1 VKSIPSL
8 GIRPVTAVTSLDDD
22 VFVMRKDSKAVEV
35 YQYEAGTFK
44 FEFKRHVKVP
54 ELRKCSEGIA
64 ACGHHKCLYISEAGE
79 DSVHRADLSGSNEV
93 TKWSVAP
100 EPKHLSLARE
110 PKGLS
115 VNDVHNVVVACY
127 KARKIQEH
135 TTHGILVKEICLKAV
150 MTRPW
155 HSVQL
160 STGYYAVS
168 QNTSPGAVVV
178 VNGDGQEL
186 LRYNGDKGVL
196 GYPTSLAVRKIITR
210 ESKIDVIHVADSAN
224 DRILSMKIKKNSPSY
239 DHHHEGNFC
248 RMPGLTFNC

>member
-1 VKSIPSL
+1 
-8 GIRPVTAVTSLDDD
+8 
-22 VFVMRKDSKAVEV
+22 M
-35 YQYEAGTFK
+35 
-44 FEFKRHVKVP
+44 
-54 ELRKCSEGIA
+54 
-64 ACGHHKCLYISEAGE
+64 
-79 DSVHRADLSGSNEV
+79 

-239 DHHHEGNFC
+239 DHHHEGNFTASSSVELISVEEMALPVKVVVC
-248 RMPGLTFNC
+248 RPTGLYQDESRDRLYVGEYYEKSRVLVVETVKL